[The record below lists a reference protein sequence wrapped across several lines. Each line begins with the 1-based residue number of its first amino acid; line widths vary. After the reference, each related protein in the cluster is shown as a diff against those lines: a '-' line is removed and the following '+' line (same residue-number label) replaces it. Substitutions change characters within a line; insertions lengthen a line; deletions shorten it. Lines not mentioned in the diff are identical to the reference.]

1 MNLQI
6 IIIAVLVGLSSIA
19 LVTALGAWVLSSPSN
34 VDTAQRPK
42 FWRIFGVLI
51 APVESSLAKFLPHS
65 IRARVQGLITNAGLN
80 RDLSPLALLS
90 GCFVASVLGISIFG
104 LVAKW
109 LGFNLI
115 NAALVGALAFLFP
128 LIWVRDCA
136 KIRENA
142 ILRQL
147 PFVLDL
153 ITLAVESGLNL
164 TGAIVETVEKGPA
177 GVLRDELATVLR
189 DIRAGAR
196 RAEALES
203 MGARIKLPAVTNLVA
218 GLIAADR
225 QGGAIGA
232 LLRGQA
238 LQRRNERFARAEKL
252 AMEAPVKMLFPLI
265 AFIFPCTF
273 IILFFPI
280 FHRLVAEG
288 WLR

>member
-6 IIIAVLVGLSSIA
+6 IVIAVLVGLSSIA
-19 LVTALGAWVLSSPSN
+19 LVTALGAWVLSTPAN
-34 VDTAQRPK
+34 RDAAQRPK

-51 APVESSLAKFLPHS
+51 APVEASLGRFLPHS
-65 IRARVQGLITNAGLN
+65 IRARVQGLITYAGLN

-90 GCFVASVLGISIFG
+90 GCFVASGLGISIFV

-109 LGFNLI
+109 LGFSLI
-115 NAALVGALAFLFP
+115 NAMLLGALAFLFP
-128 LIWVRDCA
+128 LVWVRDCA
-136 KIRENA
+136 KTRENA